1 MNENLTRF
9 YSFAASVQN
18 KKPEMPA
25 DDLGIFEAEYHAS
38 INVQVAENWLP
49 DYVVE
54 PQRNLYESSNADLT
68 HLLANNQITVDD
80 MTLEID
86 RIAVANGGWI

>member
-18 KKPEMPA
+18 KKPEMPVE
-25 DDLGIFEAEYHAS
+25 DLGIYEAEYHAS
-38 INVQVAENWLP
+38 INVQVAQNWLP

-54 PQRNLYESSNADLT
+54 PQRTLYESSNADLT
-68 HLLANNQITVDD
+68 QKLASGQISIDD

-86 RIAVANGGWI
+86 RITVANGGWI